1 MIITKTVHIDIISL
15 LNSNNSSSNPIIEI
29 ICRHIRPLTIIFI
42 IVMDTRHSSSSS
54 HSNRQRERERTARA
68 AMHSSRRQD
77 SVSRKTRSSKSH
89 NSNHKA
95 PKHHLLHIRRLTS
108 QTIKISIRIK
118 LRHFRTDRQD
128 SSRFSQVRA
137 LVHKTVS
144 FFFERTIHFLSVGVF
159 SNHKSFKNSFFIF
172 PLLPCSSISFAC
184 EPLGAWKCSFFA
196 AAAESGQKRIEKL
209 FFTPL

>member
-1 MIITKTVHIDIISL
+1 MHRRMLSTICTSPRAIIKRTCCIITMIITKTVHIDIISL
-15 LNSNNSSSNPIIEI
+15 LNSNNSSSSNQIIEI

-54 HSNRQRERERTARA
+54 ISNRQQERERTARA
-68 AMHSSRRQD
+68 AIHSSRRQD

-89 NSNHKA
+89 HSNHKA

-137 LVHKTVS
+137 LVHKT
-144 FFFERTIHFLSVGVF
+144 I
-159 SNHKSFKNSFFIF
+159 HKSD
-172 PLLPCSSISFAC
+172 
-184 EPLGAWKCSFFA
+184 
-196 AAAESGQKRIEKL
+196 
-209 FFTPL
+209 